1 MLYRLMGGISEDD
14 LNQDVAKYYA
24 TRGKLTHRSME
35 GGMGIQLM
43 GIQLLIRPVRRATWR

>member
-1 MLYRLMGGISEDD
+1 MGGISEDD
-14 LNQDVAKYYA
+14 LNLDVAKYYA
-24 TRGKLTHRSME
+24 TRGKLTHRSMG